1 MAGIPLPALL
11 LGVGGLV
18 PFVGLAL
25 LAANPVWSTEAL
37 LAQRAYGACILSFV
51 GAVHWGFAVARG
63 GLSWTQTGWSVLPAL
78 IAWVALTL
86 GAAGTWLLI
95 AGLALA
101 WVVDDYAA
109 IGRSFP
115 DWYRRLRTVLTSG
128 AILSLAA
135 GLALA

>member
-18 PFVGLAL
+18 PFAGLVLLAL
-25 LAANPVWSTEAL
+25 LPNWTAEAL
-37 LAQRAYGACILSFV
+37 FAQRAYGACILSFV

-63 GLSWTQTGWSVLPAL
+63 TLSWTQTGWSVLPAL

-101 WVVDDYAA
+101 WAVDHYAA

-115 DWYRRLRTVLTSG
+115 PWYRRLRTVLTSG
-128 AILSLAA
+128 AILSLA
-135 GLALA
+135 GGMALA